1 MDERS
6 LFSLLMICVYWL
18 FTVAAILKVLR
29 GPLASNATVAWLC
42 LRAIGNM
49 TDVNE
54 QNRNLFAID
63 DGCDGE

>member
-1 MDERS
+1 MCIGY
-6 LFSLLMICVYWL
+6 LLA
-18 FTVAAILKVLR
+18 VAAILKVLC
-29 GPLASNATVAWLC
+29 GPLASIATVAWLC